1 MKDNLFAPVFDIWKK
16 NGLVLLLLDIF
27 IVLSAFM
34 LSYYIRFYLQ
44 TLTIK
49 TVPVAS
55 VSFYVKAS
63 LLLVL
68 VWVYFIW
75 KNNGYKND
83 MLNIGIPL
91 LMIRA
96 VVVSGIYA
104 FAVLMV
110 VSFMFREPLLLS
122 RQVCLMSSV
131 LGGGAMLMIR
141 MVFFPKISSM
151 LAKNGYYIRKM
162 AIIGMNDVSRD
173 LINDIK
179 AIDASTQF
187 LGLIGSNTS
196 SKIPVHNDIPYLGAV
211 GDIQRIHLETEFDVL
226 IISDSENGTNNNAP
240 FADKNELINTIN
252 YCELNN
258 INLYVLSDS
267 YSVLIAQDEVGSFA
281 GHPIVCLRDAVLHP
295 GYAVVKR
302 LIDTIV
308 AAIGVFLGIPLW
320 IGIALTI
327 WIANHGPVFY
337 TQIRSGYNGKPF
349 KMYKFRSM
357 VVDAEERLKNL
368 IDVDN
373 LNEPVFKIRNDP
385 RVTTVGRF
393 LRRTSLD
400 EVPQLI
406 NVLKGEMSL
415 VGPRPEELSI
425 VEKYDAYQRRR
436 LKAKPGITGYQ
447 QIMNRGEASL
457 SKRIRYDLIY
467 LKNQSLL
474 MDLYILGVTVFVVL
488 SGKGNTH

>member
-1 MKDNLFAPVFDIWKK
+1 MKDNFIASVFDIWKK
-16 NGLVLLLLDIF
+16 NGLVLLLLDIL
-27 IVLSAFM
+27 IILGAFM
-34 LSYYIRFYLQ
+34 LSYYIRFYHQ

-49 TVPVAS
+49 TVPMVSA
-55 VSFYVKAS
+55 SFYLKAS

-83 MLNIGIPL
+83 MLNISSPL

-104 FAVLMV
+104 FTVLMV
-110 VSFMFREPLLLS
+110 VSFMLRAPLLLS

-131 LGGGAMLMIR
+131 IGGVAMLVAR
-141 MVFFPKISSM
+141 LFFFPKISSM
-151 LAKNGYYIRKM
+151 LAENGCYIRKM
-162 AIIGMNDVSRD
+162 AMIGMNDVSHD

-179 AIDASTQF
+179 AVDASTQF
-187 LGLIGSNTS
+187 LGLMGNNNCSQM
-196 SKIPVHNDIPYLGAV
+196 PVGKDIPYLGAV
-211 GDIQRIHLETEFDVL
+211 CDIHRIHRATEFNVL
-226 IISDSENGTNNNAP
+226 IIADSENGKNNNTL
-240 FADKNELINTIN
+240 FTDKNELIDIIN
-252 YCELNN
+252 YCELKN
-258 INLYVLSDS
+258 ISLYVLSDS
-267 YSVLIAQDEVGSFA
+267 YSVLITQDEVGSFA
-281 GHPIVCLRDAVLHP
+281 GHPIACLRDAVLHP

-308 AAIGVFLGIPLW
+308 ATIGVFLGMPLW
-320 IGIALTI
+320 IGIALII
-327 WIANHGPVFY
+327 WIADRGPVFY

-357 VVDAEERLKNL
+357 VVDAEERLKSL

-373 LNEPVFKIRNDP
+373 LDEPVFKIKNDP
-385 RVTTVGRF
+385 RVTHIGKF

-400 EVPQLI
+400 EIPQLI

-447 QIMNRGEASL
+447 QVMNRGEALL

-474 MDLYILGVTVFVVL
+474 MDLYILGITVFVVL
-488 SGKGNTH
+488 SWDDENI

>member
-1 MKDNLFAPVFDIWKK
+1 VHQDTRILKDNFFAPFFDIWKK
-16 NGLVLLLLDIF
+16 NGLILFLLDIL
-27 IVLSAFM
+27 IILGAFM

-44 TLTIK
+44 IMTIK
-49 TVPVAS
+49 TVPVPS

-63 LLLVL
+63 VLLVL

-83 MLNIGIPL
+83 MLNIGPPL
-91 LMIRA
+91 MMIRA
-96 VVVSGIYA
+96 VVISGIYA
-104 FAVLMV
+104 FTVLMV

-131 LGGGAMLMIR
+131 LGGIAMLMIR
-141 MVFFPKISSM
+141 LVFFPKISSM

-162 AIIGMNDVSRD
+162 AIIGMNDVSLD

-179 AIDASTQF
+179 TIDASTQF
-187 LGLIGSNTS
+187 LGHIGNINC
-196 SKIPVHNDIPYLGAV
+196 SKIPVRKDIPYLGAV
-211 GDIQRIHLETEFDVL
+211 CDIHRIHQETEFDVL
-226 IISDSENGTNNNAP
+226 IISDSENAKNNNTS
-240 FADKNELINTIN
+240 FSDKNELNNIIN
-252 YCELNN
+252 YCELNKV
-258 INLYVLSDS
+258 NLYVLSDS
-267 YSVLIAQDEVGSFA
+267 YNVLVAQDEVGSFA

-302 LIDTIV
+302 VIDTVV
-308 AAIGVFLGIPLW
+308 AAIGVFLCMPLW
-320 IGIALTI
+320 IGIALII
-327 WIANHGPVFY
+327 WIAYRGPVFY

-357 VVDAEERLKNL
+357 VIDAEERLKNL

-373 LNEPVFKIRNDP
+373 LDEPVFKISKDP
-385 RVTTVGRF
+385 RVTPIGGF

-400 EVPQLI
+400 EIPQLI

-415 VGPRPEELSI
+415 VGPRPEELG
-425 VEKYDAYQRRR
+425 VVDKYDAYQRRR

-447 QIMNRGEASL
+447 QIMNRFPNE
-457 SKRIRYDLIY
+457 
-467 LKNQSLL
+467 
-474 MDLYILGVTVFVVL
+474 
-488 SGKGNTH
+488 SGMI